1 MEMIMHGTTGEVDD
15 HGFSVR
21 VPLTLMFFKND
32 PLAIHLTFVDSQ
44 GPVPWT
50 TTRELITKGLSEVVG
65 PGDIAFWPISDG
77 TLGISLVSDDKEAL
91 IKVNHAEVKSFLE
104 KTEILLPTGSEAPII
119 EQELDIWIEGIL

>member
-1 MEMIMHGTTGEVDD
+1 MEMIFHGTTGEVDD
-15 HGFSVR
+15 HGFLAK

-32 PLAIHLTFVDSQ
+32 PLAIHLTFMDSN

-77 TLGISLVSDDKEAL
+77 TLGISLVSDEKEAL